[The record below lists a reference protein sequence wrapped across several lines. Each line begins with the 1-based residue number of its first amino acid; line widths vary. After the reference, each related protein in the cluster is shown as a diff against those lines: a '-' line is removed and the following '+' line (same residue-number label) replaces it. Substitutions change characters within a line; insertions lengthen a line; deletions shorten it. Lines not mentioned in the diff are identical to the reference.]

1 MGIRGLDGARWDLYP
16 RGSFWRSAPTEATGR
31 RDRANG
37 KNGEMTPWRARPPK
51 RSLEWAAASLGPGSR
66 VISARLL
73 DQGGWHANH
82 AVTVVDARH
91 VSHRLV
97 LRRWARP
104 GWALGDP
111 DFTAAREVEVLKL
124 LERNRIPAPRLVA
137 ADPSAL
143 ACDVPALL
151 TTLLPGHPPI
161 RFADVESFL
170 RQLAEMLA
178 RIHDVASDSAAVP
191 TYRTYVD
198 MKRASVPT
206 WLRDS
211 RTWRRAL
218 AVVRRPRQP
227 AATMFIHRDYH
238 PENSLWSRGRLTGI
252 VDWTQASIG
261 APEVDVGHM
270 RWNLVATYGQAPAER
285 FLDLYE
291 SVVGRRLSDQP
302 FWDLVTVLDLVLDV
316 ADPIPAVELE
326 RLETHAAASLAKLI

>member
-124 LERNRIPAPRLVA
+124 LERNRRGELPAPARGNA
-137 ADPSAL
+137 SS
-143 ACDVPALL
+143 
-151 TTLLPGHPPI
+151 HP
-161 RFADVESFL
+161 RRCF
-170 RQLAEMLA
+170 R
-178 RIHDVASDSAAVP
+178 R
-191 TYRTYVD
+191 R
-198 MKRASVPT
+198 
-206 WLRDS
+206 S
-211 RTWRRAL
+211 RTNLPHLRRHEAGQRSNVAPGQPHLEACPCGRAEATTTGRDHVHPSRLSSGEL
-218 AVVRRPRQP
+218 AVVAGP
-227 AATMFIHRDYH
+227 AD
-238 PENSLWSRGRLTGI
+238 
-252 VDWTQASIG
+252 
-261 APEVDVGHM
+261 GH
-270 RWNLVATYGQAPAER
+270 
-285 FLDLYE
+285 
-291 SVVGRRLSDQP
+291 S
-302 FWDLVTVLDLVLDV
+302 
-316 ADPIPAVELE
+316 
-326 RLETHAAASLAKLI
+326 

>member
-16 RGSFWRSAPTEATGR
+16 RGSFWRSAPTEAAGR

-124 LERNRIPAPRLVA
+124 LERNRIPHPHRPAEVGPQPQRARLRCPGPAHNATAGSSADSVRRRGELPAPARGNA
-137 ADPSAL
+137 SS
-143 ACDVPALL
+143 
-151 TTLLPGHPPI
+151 HP
-161 RFADVESFL
+161 RRCF
-170 RQLAEMLA
+170 R
-178 RIHDVASDSAAVP
+178 R
-191 TYRTYVD
+191 R
-198 MKRASVPT
+198 
-206 WLRDS
+206 S
-211 RTWRRAL
+211 RTNLPHLRRHEAGQRSNV
-218 AVVRRPRQP
+218 APGRPHLEACPCGR
-227 AATMFIHRDYH
+227 AEATTTGRDHVH
-238 PENSLWSRGRLTGI
+238 PS
-252 VDWTQASIG
+252 
-261 APEVDVGHM
+261 
-270 RWNLVATYGQAPAER
+270 
-285 FLDLYE
+285 
-291 SVVGRRLSDQP
+291 RLSSGE
-302 FWDLVTVLDLVLDV
+302 LAMV
-316 ADPIPAVELE
+316 AGPADG
-326 RLETHAAASLAKLI
+326 HS